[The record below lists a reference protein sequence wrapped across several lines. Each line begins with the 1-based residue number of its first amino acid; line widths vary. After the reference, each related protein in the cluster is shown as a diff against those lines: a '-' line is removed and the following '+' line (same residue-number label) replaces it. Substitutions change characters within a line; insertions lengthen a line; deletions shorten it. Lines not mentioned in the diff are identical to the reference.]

1 MTFTLSPGQSDALG
15 AIERWLKTRD
25 RPFFYLAGY
34 AGTGKT
40 SIARKLVEGKRA
52 VFAAYTGKAAD
63 VMAQRGCVGATTIH
77 RLIYKPTGF
86 DGDPAVKALRAE
98 VSRLAG
104 ADAVDRGA
112 LDAVLGK
119 LAVLR
124 AQAKGMGF
132 VLDTENPEIRA
143 CDIIVIDEVSM
154 ASEQIISDL
163 MSFGK
168 PILVMGDPGQLPP
181 VKAVGY
187 FQTKTPDAMLT
198 EVHRQALDSGVLQIA
213 TMIREGRRPAIGIYG
228 ADRSVVVEQKT
239 ASVLI
244 PSTMRSADQ
253 IICGY
258 NRTRDKINFMLR
270 GNDAP
275 MLPVVGDK
283 LVCLRNNH
291 DAGFYN
297 GSTMVATSDAW
308 REGSRAFVF
317 VERDGV
323 RERVRM
329 DLAAIAGAGAGNDYK
344 AISLD
349 YAWALTCHK
358 AQGSQWGKVMV
369 IDESDVARENARSWL
384 YTAVSRASAQ
394 VVVALS

>member
-1 MTFTLSPGQSDALG
+1 MSFVLSPGQSDALG

-104 ADAVDRGA
+104 ADAVDRNA
-112 LDAVLGK
+112 LDAALGK

-124 AQAKGMGF
+124 ANAKGMGF

-154 ASEQIISDL
+154 VSEQIMSDL
-163 MSFGK
+163 MAFGK
-168 PILVMGDPGQLPP
+168 PILVLGDVGQLPP
-181 VKAVGY
+181 VKAAGY
-187 FQTKTPDAMLT
+187 FQNRTPDVLLT

-213 TMIREGRRPAIGIYG
+213 TMIREGRRPALGFYG
-228 ADRSVVVEQKT
+228 AEHSWVVSRK
-239 ASVLI
+239 I
-244 PSTMRSADQ
+244 PDFESFRGADQ
-253 IICGY
+253 LICGY
-258 NRTRDKINFMLR
+258 NKTRDAINRMMR
-270 GNDAP
+270 GKEAP
-275 MLPVVGDK
+275 MLPVAGDK

-369 IDESDVARENARSWL
+369 IDESDVAREHARAWA
-384 YTAVSRASAQ
+384 YTATSRASHQ
-394 VVVALS
+394 LVLALS